1 MSVREGYKQTEIGVI
16 PEEWEVVRLDEVCSQ
31 IIGGGTPSKKNP
43 VYWDGDIPWATVKDM
58 DGSKYLSSTGDTI
71 TEIGLVNS
79 SANLIPANNII
90 TATRMGIGR
99 FFINLVDMA
108 INQDLKALIV
118 DTSTFHKDYI
128 FWSLQA
134 KSKQLEEMGTGT
146 TVKGVSLSEFKKL
159 KLVKPPL
166 PEQQKIAAILTGVD
180 NKIAVID
187 EQIAKTEA
195 LKKGLMQKLLSEGI
209 GHMRAVK
216 SDDNCLSSVGSEPEA
231 LCHGT
236 ADGFKESEI
245 GRIPKEWEVSLLK
258 NMCIN
263 ITVGIATSTSKHCI
277 ESGGI
282 PLLRNQNI
290 LENKID
296 TTDLLYINHE
306 FDNDNKSKRLK
317 AGDILIVRT
326 GYPGISA
333 VVDKSMEGWQTFTT
347 LIARP
352 DKNKINSDYMAYY
365 LNSDIGKS
373 VITGLQA
380 GGAQKNLNVS
390 SINKLKIAIPSLLEQ
405 KQIAAIL
412 STTDEKLDTL
422 REKKSRY
429 EKLMLTGEV
438 RVKPYNE
445 AAKEIK

>member
-245 GRIPKEWEVSLLK
+245 GRIPKEWEV
-258 NMCIN
+258 
-263 ITVGIATSTSKHCI
+263 V
-277 ESGGI
+277 
-282 PLLRNQNI
+282 R
-290 LENKID
+290 LENQVDIVSGQSPSKFDLTGNTFPFFKVNQLNYCDKYLIDSEYKYDADNLMLSKGCVVFPKRGASIFTNKVRVLGADGFID
-296 TTDLLYINHE
+296 TNLMALLPKPTLDNEYLYYWLIMFELSNIADTSSVPQIN
-306 FDNDNKSKRLK
+306 NKH
-317 AGDILIVRT
+317 
-326 GYPGISA
+326 
-333 VVDKSMEGWQTFTT
+333 
-347 LIARP
+347 
-352 DKNKINSDYMAYY
+352 INPIRFP
-365 LNSDIGKS
+365 LPPIE
-373 VITGLQA
+373 
-380 GGAQKNLNVS
+380 
-390 SINKLKIAIPSLLEQ
+390 EQ
-405 KQIAAIL
+405 KQIATIL
-412 STTDEKLDTL
+412 SATDNKLDTL

-429 EKLMLTGEV
+429 EKLKKGLMQKLLTGEV